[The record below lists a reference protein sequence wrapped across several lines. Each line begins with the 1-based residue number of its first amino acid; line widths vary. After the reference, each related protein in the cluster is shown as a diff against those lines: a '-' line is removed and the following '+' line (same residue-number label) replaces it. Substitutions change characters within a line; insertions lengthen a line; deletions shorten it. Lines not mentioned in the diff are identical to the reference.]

1 MNRRVTLPSL
11 AIHAQTLDDGG
22 GGGGGEN
29 DDGDGDGEDGVE
41 DVLSFDSWQCC
52 QAVCHEATAPTF
64 VNKYLVVFSS
74 IHSNTPPGLPLHQ
87 CL

>member
-1 MNRRVTLPSL
+1 MCCVNRSVTLPSL

-22 GGGGGEN
+22 GGGGEN
-29 DDGDGDGEDGVE
+29 DDGDGEDGVE
-41 DVLSFDSWQCC
+41 DVLSFDSWQCR